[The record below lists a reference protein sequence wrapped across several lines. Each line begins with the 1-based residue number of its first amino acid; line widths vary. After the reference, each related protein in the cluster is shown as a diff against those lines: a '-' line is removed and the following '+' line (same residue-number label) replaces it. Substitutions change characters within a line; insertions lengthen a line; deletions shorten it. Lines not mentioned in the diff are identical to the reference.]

1 MSTLDRVVWVIV
13 ITALFLAP
21 VMLLAT
27 AEGLPLA
34 HTGAFGEQ
42 GCNQTQCHR
51 PEPLPGPGSG
61 RVQVEVGPYIPG
73 QKQTV
78 QITITDPTAS
88 RWGFQLAARQV
99 SNPQAQAG
107 TFSVQDSQ
115 FVRVRCASGSALPCS
130 GSELQYA
137 THTSVGIRSGPRYS
151 VDWTAPSGD
160 VGPVIFTA
168 AAVGADG
175 DGSTNGDRSF
185 TTTTT
190 SLYAPSNQP
199 VLTEGGVVTAAFPY
213 RLPSGLVGHG
223 SLVTIFGAKFG
234 PPGYSRE
241 VSPLDLVQSLLPTQ
255 LNRTGVDIIV
265 PTGSSSSIRIPAYM
279 LYVGEKQV
287 NVQVPAIPGAFVGR
301 VDAEV
306 VFNRDQG
313 ANEIRSNRVSVN
325 VQPLAPALFTFS
337 DGRSA
342 AAILSAVPGGVPV
355 GTFAGARPAHGG
367 DIILLYGTGFGQT
380 QRNLQP
386 GDFATGPDSL
396 VTSVGVRIGGLA
408 LASGDILYAGAA
420 PGFAGLEQFN
430 IRIPSGLGPAD
441 LPIVLTAGGLETQAG
456 VTLRVEP

>member
-1 MSTLDRVVWVIV
+1 MSTLDRLVLMIV
-13 ITALFLAP
+13 IAALFLAP
-21 VMLLAT
+21 VILLAT
-27 AEGLPLA
+27 VEGLPLA

-42 GCNQTQCHR
+42 GCDQCHR
-51 PEPLPGPGSG
+51 SQGGSG
-61 RVQVEVGPYIPG
+61 QVQVEVGPYIPG
-73 QKQTV
+73 QKQSV
-78 QITITDPTAS
+78 LITITDPTAI

-99 SNPQAQAG
+99 SNPQVQAG
-107 TFSVQDSQ
+107 TFSVGDSQ
-115 FVRVRCASGSALPCS
+115 FVRVRCASGTPLPCS
-130 GSELQYA
+130 GSELQYV
-137 THTSVGIRSGPRYS
+137 THTSVGARSGPRYS

-168 AAVGADG
+168 AALGADG
-175 DGSTNGDRSF
+175 DGSPSGDRSF

-190 SLYAPSNQP
+190 SLSAPSNQP
-199 VLTEGGVVTAAFPY
+199 SITEGGIVTAAFPY
-213 RLPSGLVGHG
+213 RLPAGLIGHG
-223 SLVTIFGAKFG
+223 SLVTIFGTKFG
-234 PPGYSRE
+234 PPGFSRE
-241 VSPLDLVQSLLPTQ
+241 VSTLDLVQGLLPTQ

-265 PTGSSSSIRIPAYM
+265 PGTAGEMRIPAYM
-279 LYVGEKQV
+279 LFVGEKQV
-287 NVQVPAIPGAFVGR
+287 NVQVPAIPAAFVGR
-301 VDAEV
+301 VDAQV

-313 ANEIRSNRVSVN
+313 VNEIRSNRVSVN
-325 VQPLAPALFTFS
+325 LQPLAPALFTFS

-355 GTFAGARPAHGG
+355 GTFPGARPAHGG

-386 GDFATGPDSL
+386 GELAPGADSL

-420 PGFAGLEQFN
+420 PRFAGLQQFN
-430 IRIPSGLGPAD
+430 IRIPNGLGPAD